1 MLAASP
7 SGGHTKA
14 KRLTK
19 QERKFYSQR
28 LGLGWGHMTSTRDQI
43 IETTCNLLELQGY
56 HATGLNQIIK
66 ESGSPKGS
74 LYYHFPGGKEQLAL
88 EALRHVEAIVLER
101 IQENLALIEEPSES
115 IRRFI
120 MSIALNVERSG
131 FRTGGPITT
140 IALETASTSEAL
152 REECERIY
160 AGWQAA
166 FADKL
171 QMGGIPP
178 ERARDISTLII
189 ASIEGGVI
197 LCRTNRSR
205 VPLERVATEIGYL
218 IQHTRCTISVTN
230 S

>member
-1 MLAASP
+1 
-7 SGGHTKA
+7 
-14 KRLTK
+14 
-19 QERKFYSQR
+19 
-28 LGLGWGHMTSTRDQI
+28 MTSTRDQI

-66 ESGSPKGS
+66 ESSSPKGS
-74 LYYHFPGGKEQLAL
+74 LYYHFPGGKEELA
-88 EALRHVEAIVLER
+88 VEAVRRVGAVVLER
-101 IQENLALIEEPSES
+101 IQQNLALIEEISES
-115 IRRFI
+115 IRSFI
-120 MSIALNVERSG
+120 MNIALNVERSG

-171 QMGGIPP
+171 QAEGVAP
-178 ERARDISTLII
+178 ERARDISVLII
-189 ASIEGGVI
+189 AAIEGGVI

-205 VPLERVATEIGYL
+205 VPLERVANEIGHL
-218 IQHTRCTISVTN
+218 IKETL
-230 S
+230 